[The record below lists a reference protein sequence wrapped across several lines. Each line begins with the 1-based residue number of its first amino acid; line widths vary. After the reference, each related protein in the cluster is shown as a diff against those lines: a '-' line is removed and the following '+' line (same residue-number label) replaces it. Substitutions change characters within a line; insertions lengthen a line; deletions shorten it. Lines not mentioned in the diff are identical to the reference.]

1 MNLGQKLTSKFGNF
15 QKESWEYVSD
25 DVDLQTLD
33 RNYDR
38 FCGCTKYC
46 VPLLAFF
53 FICIPHKWSVFL
65 SKKFRFTIRLTMY
78 LYYYFLI
85 FVRLAE
91 STLSRI
97 HS

>member
-1 MNLGQKLTSKFGNF
+1 MNLGQNLTSKFGKF

-25 DVDLQTLD
+25 DVDLQILD

-53 FICIPHKWSVFL
+53 NAFHTNSQFFV
-65 SKKFRFTIRLTMY
+65 KKVQVHNSSYHVLVLLFSDFYT
-78 LYYYFLI
+78 
-85 FVRLAE
+85 
-91 STLSRI
+91 TLN
-97 HS
+97 